1 MLIIVKVAVILT
13 AIVRRFVYSYIDTC
27 TYVHLFIIHI
37 YTYKI
42 YTCLTCI
49 HLYLVLSFVVS
60 PAAVFTVFCCPFLRF
75 LFSFLCLSVFF
86 GVPKKPANFV
96 FIYALFFWRLMLFE
110 RRALALWFSLFFFFF
125 LFLALFFFLAFSF
138 SISLLCVRR
147 GMGKKLYK
155 FIYIFNK
162 YRMIHKRS
170 SLFNFPLLLLKLNMV
185 KQQRRKATNAKL
197 KTTQTKRVHCE
208 KLMYIIRSYEG
219 K

>member
-1 MLIIVKVAVILT
+1 VLIIVKVAVILT

-86 GVPKKPANFV
+86 WRAQKAGKLRFYLRSFLLALNALWKARSRSVIFSFLLLFLVFGFV
-96 FIYALFFWRLMLFE
+96 FFSWRFHFQFRCCACAVEWGKSCINLFIFSTNIGWYISG
-110 RRALALWFSLFFFFF
+110 RRC
-125 LFLALFFFLAFSF
+125 
-138 SISLLCVRR
+138 SIFRC
-147 GMGKKLYK
+147 Y
-155 FIYIFNK
+155 
-162 YRMIHKRS
+162 
-170 SLFNFPLLLLKLNMV
+170 
-185 KQQRRKATNAKL
+185 
-197 KTTQTKRVHCE
+197 C
-208 KLMYIIRSYEG
+208 
-219 K
+219 

>member
-75 LFSFLCLSVFF
+75 LFSFLCLSFF

-125 LFLALFFFLAFSF
+125 LFLALFFFLGVF
-138 SISLLCVRR
+138 
-147 GMGKKLYK
+147 
-155 FIYIFNK
+155 IFNFVVV
-162 YRMIHKRS
+162 RAPW
-170 SLFNFPLLLLKLNMV
+170 NG
-185 KQQRRKATNAKL
+185 
-197 KTTQTKRVHCE
+197 E
-208 KLMYIIRSYEG
+208 KVV
-219 K
+219 